1 MIVMKFGGTSVA
13 DAERLVAVAEILRS
27 RLDRRPVVVLS
38 AMAGVTDL
46 LVEAVAAAR
55 RGERDGLDAI
65 LGELAKRHRWAVAGT
80 IQDGTR
86 RHDLNLEIDAI
97 FEELRQLL
105 RSVRILGE
113 GSPRAADTLLSYG
126 ELLSTRIA
134 CAAFGERGIP
144 VRWVDAREI
153 MITDGRHGAA
163 EPDAA
168 AVAGRCAKSLVPLLD
183 DGEIPVIGGFVGATA
198 AGDTTTLGRGG
209 SDTSAAVLGAAL
221 DAEEIQIWTDVDGL
235 MTADPRMVDG
245 ARRLPSVSFA
255 EAAELAYYGARVL
268 HPAAIAPAVRRNI
281 PVRVLNSMNPD
292 GPGTVILDRA
302 EEGAPPVASI
312 ASRGD
317 AVAMRVVGRRMR
329 VDPGL
334 LPKVLRLLD
343 ECGIV
348 PEIAVSSDV
357 AVTIVTSGEV
367 DTEPLRR
374 ALAHEAE
381 VERIDDLAIVCVVG
395 AGLASDPAVRGRV
408 AAALAALEPA
418 VVALGARATS
428 AAVAIPA
435 ARLEEAVRDLHREFF
450 D

>member
-1 MIVMKFGGTSVA
+1 
-13 DAERLVAVAEILRS
+13 
-27 RLDRRPVVVLS
+27 
-38 AMAGVTDL
+38 
-46 LVEAVAAAR
+46 
-55 RGERDGLDAI
+55 
-65 LGELAKRHRWAVAGT
+65 
-80 IQDGTR
+80 
-86 RHDLNLEIDAI
+86 
-97 FEELRQLL
+97 
-105 RSVRILGE
+105 
-113 GSPRAADTLLSYG
+113 
-126 ELLSTRIA
+126 
-134 CAAFGERGIP
+134 
-144 VRWVDAREI
+144 
-153 MITDGRHGAA
+153 
-163 EPDAA
+163 
-168 AVAGRCAKSLVPLLD
+168 
-183 DGEIPVIGGFVGATA
+183 
-198 AGDTTTLGRGG
+198 
-209 SDTSAAVLGAAL
+209 
-221 DAEEIQIWTDVDGL
+221 
-235 MTADPRMVDG
+235 MVDG

-343 ECGIV
+343 ECGLV
-348 PEIAVSSDV
+348 PEITVSSDV